1 MPNLSKNLKKDLK
14 KVESLMRKNLSKE
27 PLVKDLYDYIFDKSG
42 KNVRASISLISS
54 YGMNKNQQNRVKLA
68 AIIELLHTATLV
80 HDDIIDNSDLRRG
93 KTTVNVA
100 WSNSHG
106 VLIGDFIYSK
116 AFMLMNEIGNFK
128 VIDELSSATNK
139 IAEGELMQL
148 ANKNNLDTSLQQLKK
163 ISYYKTGRLFE
174 ASAKSAAMLSGKSTS
189 FIKNISNYNRKYILL
204 RRTNYIKINNNIIEL
219 EKSGFLKIYYQKIIN
234 SCFDYDLTTT
244 KHNWNELF
252 NFIKESK
259 SSSKIYVK
267 KFAIIK
273 NRDTHFIVV
282 KDFIKP
288 QQIKLNKTKSLW
300 YDTAFLNRNNLKNTK
315 NLLDIINIP
324 KEVFEN
330 GLYVRNWK
338 KGDRCY
344 KNNSN
349 QSIKIKKLFEN
360 IKISKFEK
368 LIYPI
373 LVDSN
378 DTIIYIPNVYN
389 SFDNKVSNKKIYW
402 VN

>member
-27 PLVKDLYDYIFDKSG
+27 PVVKDLYDYIFDKSG
-42 KNVRASISLISS
+42 KKVRASISLISS

-189 FIKNISNYNRKYILL
+189 FIENISKAAKLIGIVFQVRDDLLDYGISKGNIGKPEMQDILED
-204 RRTNYIKINNNIIEL
+204 KITYPL
-219 EKSGFLKIYYQKIIN
+219 YFAL
-234 SCFDYDLTTT
+234 
-244 KHNWNELF
+244 
-252 NFIKESK
+252 K
-259 SSSKIYVK
+259 SSSKKDSSKILK
-267 KFAIIK
+267 KLKNKDFSIEEVADFVSSSNAFNKCNSLIQNYSNEISKCINQISNKEIRDEMLNLSESLK
-273 NRDTHFIVV
+273 NR
-282 KDFIKP
+282 
-288 QQIKLNKTKSLW
+288 
-300 YDTAFLNRNNLKNTK
+300 Y
-315 NLLDIINIP
+315 
-324 KEVFEN
+324 E
-330 GLYVRNWK
+330 
-338 KGDRCY
+338 
-344 KNNSN
+344 
-349 QSIKIKKLFEN
+349 
-360 IKISKFEK
+360 
-368 LIYPI
+368 
-373 LVDSN
+373 
-378 DTIIYIPNVYN
+378 
-389 SFDNKVSNKKIYW
+389 
-402 VN
+402 

>member
-27 PLVKDLYDYIFDKSG
+27 PVVKDLYDYIFDKSG
-42 KNVRASISLISS
+42 KKVRASISLISS

-189 FIKNISNYNRKYILL
+189 FIENISKAAKLMGIAFQVRDDLLDYGISKGNIGKPEMQDILED
-204 RRTNYIKINNNIIEL
+204 KITYPL
-219 EKSGFLKIYYQKIIN
+219 YFAL
-234 SCFDYDLTTT
+234 
-244 KHNWNELF
+244 
-252 NFIKESK
+252 K
-259 SSSKIYVK
+259 SSSKKDSSKILK
-267 KFAIIK
+267 KLKNKDFSIEEVADFVSSSNAFNKCNSLIQNYSNEISKCINQISNKEIRDEMLNLSESLK
-273 NRDTHFIVV
+273 NR
-282 KDFIKP
+282 
-288 QQIKLNKTKSLW
+288 
-300 YDTAFLNRNNLKNTK
+300 Y
-315 NLLDIINIP
+315 
-324 KEVFEN
+324 E
-330 GLYVRNWK
+330 
-338 KGDRCY
+338 
-344 KNNSN
+344 
-349 QSIKIKKLFEN
+349 
-360 IKISKFEK
+360 
-368 LIYPI
+368 
-373 LVDSN
+373 
-378 DTIIYIPNVYN
+378 
-389 SFDNKVSNKKIYW
+389 
-402 VN
+402 

>member
-27 PLVKDLYDYIFDKSG
+27 PVVKDLYDYIFDKSG
-42 KNVRASISLISS
+42 KKVRASISLISS

-148 ANKNNLDTSLQQLKK
+148 ANKNNLNTSLQQLKK

-174 ASAKSAAMLSGKSTS
+174 ASAKSAAMLSGKSIP
-189 FIKNISNYNRKYILL
+189 FIENISKAAKLIGIAFQVRDDLLDYGVSKGNIGKPEMQDILEDKITYPLYFALKYS
-204 RRTNYIKINNNIIEL
+204 NK
-219 EKSGFLKIYYQKIIN
+219 K
-234 SCFDYDLTTT
+234 D
-244 KHNWNELF
+244 
-252 NFIKESK
+252 
-259 SSSKIYVK
+259 SSKILK
-267 KFAIIK
+267 KLKNKDFSIEEVADFVSSSNAFNKCNSLIQIYNNEISKCINQISNKEIRDEMLNLSESLK
-273 NRDTHFIVV
+273 NR
-282 KDFIKP
+282 
-288 QQIKLNKTKSLW
+288 
-300 YDTAFLNRNNLKNTK
+300 Y
-315 NLLDIINIP
+315 
-324 KEVFEN
+324 E
-330 GLYVRNWK
+330 
-338 KGDRCY
+338 
-344 KNNSN
+344 
-349 QSIKIKKLFEN
+349 
-360 IKISKFEK
+360 
-368 LIYPI
+368 
-373 LVDSN
+373 
-378 DTIIYIPNVYN
+378 
-389 SFDNKVSNKKIYW
+389 
-402 VN
+402 

>member
-27 PLVKDLYDYIFDKSG
+27 PVVKDLYDYIFDKSG
-42 KNVRASISLISS
+42 KKVRASISLISS

-148 ANKNNLDTSLQQLKK
+148 ANKNNLNTSLQQLKK

-174 ASAKSAAMLSGKSTS
+174 ASAKSAAMLSGKSIP
-189 FIKNISNYNRKYILL
+189 FIENISKAARLIGIAFQVRDDLLDYGVSKGNIGKPEMQDILED
-204 RRTNYIKINNNIIEL
+204 KITYPL
-219 EKSGFLKIYYQKIIN
+219 YFALKD
-234 SCFDYDLTTT
+234 S
-244 KHNWNELF
+244 
-252 NFIKESK
+252 SK
-259 SSSKIYVK
+259 KDSSKILK
-267 KFAIIK
+267 KLKNKDFSIEEVADFVSSSNAFNKCNSLIQNYSNEISKCINQISNKEIRDEMLNLSESLK
-273 NRDTHFIVV
+273 NR
-282 KDFIKP
+282 
-288 QQIKLNKTKSLW
+288 
-300 YDTAFLNRNNLKNTK
+300 Y
-315 NLLDIINIP
+315 
-324 KEVFEN
+324 E
-330 GLYVRNWK
+330 
-338 KGDRCY
+338 
-344 KNNSN
+344 
-349 QSIKIKKLFEN
+349 
-360 IKISKFEK
+360 
-368 LIYPI
+368 
-373 LVDSN
+373 
-378 DTIIYIPNVYN
+378 
-389 SFDNKVSNKKIYW
+389 
-402 VN
+402 

>member
-27 PLVKDLYDYIFDKSG
+27 PVVKDLYDYIFDKSG
-42 KNVRASISLISS
+42 KKVRASISLISS

-189 FIKNISNYNRKYILL
+189 FIENISKAAKLIGIAFQVRDDLLDYGISKGNIGKPEMQDILED
-204 RRTNYIKINNNIIEL
+204 KITYPL
-219 EKSGFLKIYYQKIIN
+219 YFAL
-234 SCFDYDLTTT
+234 
-244 KHNWNELF
+244 
-252 NFIKESK
+252 K
-259 SSSKIYVK
+259 SSSKKDSSKILK
-267 KFAIIK
+267 KLKNKDFSVEEVADFVSSSNAFNKCNSLIQSYSNEISECINKISNKEIRDEMLNLSESLK
-273 NRDTHFIVV
+273 NR
-282 KDFIKP
+282 
-288 QQIKLNKTKSLW
+288 
-300 YDTAFLNRNNLKNTK
+300 Y
-315 NLLDIINIP
+315 
-324 KEVFEN
+324 E
-330 GLYVRNWK
+330 
-338 KGDRCY
+338 
-344 KNNSN
+344 
-349 QSIKIKKLFEN
+349 
-360 IKISKFEK
+360 
-368 LIYPI
+368 
-373 LVDSN
+373 
-378 DTIIYIPNVYN
+378 
-389 SFDNKVSNKKIYW
+389 
-402 VN
+402 

>member
-27 PLVKDLYDYIFDKSG
+27 PVVKDLYDYIFDKSG
-42 KNVRASISLISS
+42 KKVRASISLISS

-148 ANKNNLDTSLQQLKK
+148 ANKNNLNTSLQQLKK

-174 ASAKSAAMLSGKSTS
+174 ASAKSAAVLSGKSIP
-189 FIKNISNYNRKYILL
+189 FIENISKAAKLIGIAFQVRDDLLDYGVSKGNIGKPEMQDILEDKITYPLYFALKYS
-204 RRTNYIKINNNIIEL
+204 NK
-219 EKSGFLKIYYQKIIN
+219 K
-234 SCFDYDLTTT
+234 D
-244 KHNWNELF
+244 
-252 NFIKESK
+252 
-259 SSSKIYVK
+259 SSKILK
-267 KFAIIK
+267 KLKNKDFSIEEVADFVSSSNAFNKCNSLIQNYNNEISKCINQISNKEIRDEMLNLSESLK
-273 NRDTHFIVV
+273 NR
-282 KDFIKP
+282 
-288 QQIKLNKTKSLW
+288 
-300 YDTAFLNRNNLKNTK
+300 Y
-315 NLLDIINIP
+315 
-324 KEVFEN
+324 E
-330 GLYVRNWK
+330 
-338 KGDRCY
+338 
-344 KNNSN
+344 
-349 QSIKIKKLFEN
+349 
-360 IKISKFEK
+360 
-368 LIYPI
+368 
-373 LVDSN
+373 
-378 DTIIYIPNVYN
+378 
-389 SFDNKVSNKKIYW
+389 
-402 VN
+402 

>member
-27 PLVKDLYDYIFDKSG
+27 PVVKDLYDYIFDKSG
-42 KNVRASISLISS
+42 KKVRASISLISS

-148 ANKNNLDTSLQQLKK
+148 ANKNNLNTSLQQLKK

-174 ASAKSAAMLSGKSTS
+174 ASAKSAAMLSGKSIP
-189 FIKNISNYNRKYILL
+189 FIENISKAAKLIGIAFQVRDDLLDYGVSKGSIGKPEMQDILEDKITYPLYFALKYS
-204 RRTNYIKINNNIIEL
+204 NK
-219 EKSGFLKIYYQKIIN
+219 K
-234 SCFDYDLTTT
+234 D
-244 KHNWNELF
+244 
-252 NFIKESK
+252 
-259 SSSKIYVK
+259 SSKILK
-267 KFAIIK
+267 KLKNKDFSIEEVADFVSSSNAFNKCNSLIQNYSNEISKCINQISNKEIRDEMLNLSESLK
-273 NRDTHFIVV
+273 NR
-282 KDFIKP
+282 
-288 QQIKLNKTKSLW
+288 
-300 YDTAFLNRNNLKNTK
+300 Y
-315 NLLDIINIP
+315 
-324 KEVFEN
+324 E
-330 GLYVRNWK
+330 
-338 KGDRCY
+338 
-344 KNNSN
+344 
-349 QSIKIKKLFEN
+349 
-360 IKISKFEK
+360 
-368 LIYPI
+368 
-373 LVDSN
+373 
-378 DTIIYIPNVYN
+378 
-389 SFDNKVSNKKIYW
+389 
-402 VN
+402 

>member
-27 PLVKDLYDYIFDKSG
+27 PVVKDLYDYIFDKSG
-42 KNVRASISLISS
+42 KKVRASISLICS
-54 YGMNKNQQNRVKLA
+54 YGINKNQQNRVKLA
-68 AIIELLHTATLV
+68 AVIEFLHTATLV

-189 FIKNISNYNRKYILL
+189 FIENISKAAKLMGIAFQVRDDLLDYGISKGNIGKPEMQDILED
-204 RRTNYIKINNNIIEL
+204 KITYPL
-219 EKSGFLKIYYQKIIN
+219 YFAL
-234 SCFDYDLTTT
+234 
-244 KHNWNELF
+244 
-252 NFIKESK
+252 K
-259 SSSKIYVK
+259 SSSKKDSSKILK
-267 KFAIIK
+267 KLKNKDFSIEEVADFVSSSNAFNKCNSLIQNYSNEISKCINQISNKEIRDEMLNLSESLK
-273 NRDTHFIVV
+273 NR
-282 KDFIKP
+282 
-288 QQIKLNKTKSLW
+288 
-300 YDTAFLNRNNLKNTK
+300 Y
-315 NLLDIINIP
+315 
-324 KEVFEN
+324 E
-330 GLYVRNWK
+330 
-338 KGDRCY
+338 
-344 KNNSN
+344 
-349 QSIKIKKLFEN
+349 
-360 IKISKFEK
+360 
-368 LIYPI
+368 
-373 LVDSN
+373 
-378 DTIIYIPNVYN
+378 
-389 SFDNKVSNKKIYW
+389 
-402 VN
+402 

>member
-27 PLVKDLYDYIFDKSG
+27 PVVKDLYDYIFDKSG
-42 KNVRASISLISS
+42 KKVRASISLISS

-148 ANKNNLDTSLQQLKK
+148 ANKNNLNTSLQQLKK

-174 ASAKSAAMLSGKSTS
+174 ASAKSAAMLSGKSIP
-189 FIKNISNYNRKYILL
+189 FIENISKAARLIGIAFQVRDDLLDYGVSKGNIGKPEMQDILEDKITYPLYFALKYS
-204 RRTNYIKINNNIIEL
+204 NK
-219 EKSGFLKIYYQKIIN
+219 K
-234 SCFDYDLTTT
+234 D
-244 KHNWNELF
+244 
-252 NFIKESK
+252 
-259 SSSKIYVK
+259 SSKILK
-267 KFAIIK
+267 KLK
-273 NRDTHFIVV
+273 N
-282 KDFIKP
+282 KDFSIEEVADFVSSSNAF
-288 QQIKLNKTKSLW
+288 NKCNSLIQK
-300 YDTAFLNRNNLKNTK
+300 YNNEISKC
-315 NLLDIINIP
+315 I
-324 KEVFEN
+324 
-330 GLYVRNWK
+330 
-338 KGDRCY
+338 
-344 KNNSN
+344 
-349 QSIKIKKLFEN
+349 
-360 IKISKFEK
+360 IKIS
-368 LIYPI
+368 
-373 LVDSN
+373 
-378 DTIIYIPNVYN
+378 
-389 SFDNKVSNKKIYW
+389 NKEIRDEMLNLSESLKNRYE
-402 VN
+402 

>member
-42 KNVRASISLISS
+42 KKVRASISLISS
-54 YGMNKNQQNRVKLA
+54 YGLNKNQQNRVKLA

-148 ANKNNLDTSLQQLKK
+148 ANKNNLNTSLQQLKK

-174 ASAKSAAMLSGKSTS
+174 ASAKSAAMLSGKSIP
-189 FIKNISNYNRKYILL
+189 FIENISKAARLIGIAFQVRDDLLDYGVSKGNIGKPEMQDILE
-204 RRTNYIKINNNIIEL
+204 YKITYPL
-219 EKSGFLKIYYQKIIN
+219 YFALKN
-234 SCFDYDLTTT
+234 S
-244 KHNWNELF
+244 
-252 NFIKESK
+252 SK
-259 SSSKIYVK
+259 KDSSKILK
-267 KFAIIK
+267 KLKNKDFSIEEVADFVSSSNAFNKCNSLIQNYSNEISKCINQISNKEIRDEMLNLSESLK
-273 NRDTHFIVV
+273 NR
-282 KDFIKP
+282 
-288 QQIKLNKTKSLW
+288 
-300 YDTAFLNRNNLKNTK
+300 Y
-315 NLLDIINIP
+315 
-324 KEVFEN
+324 E
-330 GLYVRNWK
+330 
-338 KGDRCY
+338 
-344 KNNSN
+344 
-349 QSIKIKKLFEN
+349 
-360 IKISKFEK
+360 
-368 LIYPI
+368 
-373 LVDSN
+373 
-378 DTIIYIPNVYN
+378 
-389 SFDNKVSNKKIYW
+389 
-402 VN
+402 

>member
-1 MPNLSKNLKKDLK
+1 MSNLSKNLKKDLK

-27 PLVKDLYDYIFDKSG
+27 PVVKDLYDYIFDKSG
-42 KNVRASISLISS
+42 KKVRASISLISS

-174 ASAKSAAMLSGKSTS
+174 ASAKSAAMLSGKSIP
-189 FIKNISNYNRKYILL
+189 FIENISKAAKLIGIAFQVRDDLLDYGVSKGSIGKPEMQDILEDKITYPLYFALKY
-204 RRTNYIKINNNIIEL
+204 
-219 EKSGFLKIYYQKIIN
+219 S
-234 SCFDYDLTTT
+234 
-244 KHNWNELF
+244 
-252 NFIKESK
+252 SK
-259 SSSKIYVK
+259 KDSSKILK
-267 KFAIIK
+267 KLKNKDFSIEEVADFVSSSNAFNKCNSLIQNYSNEISKCINKISNKEIRDEMLNLSESLK
-273 NRDTHFIVV
+273 NR
-282 KDFIKP
+282 
-288 QQIKLNKTKSLW
+288 
-300 YDTAFLNRNNLKNTK
+300 Y
-315 NLLDIINIP
+315 
-324 KEVFEN
+324 E
-330 GLYVRNWK
+330 
-338 KGDRCY
+338 
-344 KNNSN
+344 
-349 QSIKIKKLFEN
+349 
-360 IKISKFEK
+360 
-368 LIYPI
+368 
-373 LVDSN
+373 
-378 DTIIYIPNVYN
+378 
-389 SFDNKVSNKKIYW
+389 
-402 VN
+402 

>member
-27 PLVKDLYDYIFDKSG
+27 PVVKDLYDYIFDKSG
-42 KNVRASISLISS
+42 KKVRASISLISS

-148 ANKNNLDTSLQQLKK
+148 ANKNNLNTSLQQLKK

-174 ASAKSAAMLSGKSTS
+174 ASAKSAAMLSGKSIP
-189 FIKNISNYNRKYILL
+189 FIENISKAARLIGIAFQVRDDLLDYGVSKGNIGKPEMQDILED
-204 RRTNYIKINNNIIEL
+204 KITYPL
-219 EKSGFLKIYYQKIIN
+219 YFALKN
-234 SCFDYDLTTT
+234 S
-244 KHNWNELF
+244 
-252 NFIKESK
+252 SK
-259 SSSKIYVK
+259 KDSSKILK
-267 KFAIIK
+267 KLKNKDFSIEEVADFVSSSNAFNKCNSLIQNYSNEISKCINQISNKEIRDEMLNLSESLK
-273 NRDTHFIVV
+273 NR
-282 KDFIKP
+282 
-288 QQIKLNKTKSLW
+288 
-300 YDTAFLNRNNLKNTK
+300 Y
-315 NLLDIINIP
+315 
-324 KEVFEN
+324 E
-330 GLYVRNWK
+330 
-338 KGDRCY
+338 
-344 KNNSN
+344 
-349 QSIKIKKLFEN
+349 
-360 IKISKFEK
+360 
-368 LIYPI
+368 
-373 LVDSN
+373 
-378 DTIIYIPNVYN
+378 
-389 SFDNKVSNKKIYW
+389 
-402 VN
+402 

>member
-27 PLVKDLYDYIFDKSG
+27 PVVKDLYDYIFDKSG
-42 KNVRASISLISS
+42 KKVRASISLISS
-54 YGMNKNQQNRVKLA
+54 YGMNKNQHNRVKLA

-93 KTTVNVA
+93 KTTVNVV

-189 FIKNISNYNRKYILL
+189 FIKNISKAAKLIGIVFQLRDDLLDYGISKGNIGKPKMQDILED
-204 RRTNYIKINNNIIEL
+204 KITYPL
-219 EKSGFLKIYYQKIIN
+219 YFAL
-234 SCFDYDLTTT
+234 
-244 KHNWNELF
+244 
-252 NFIKESK
+252 K
-259 SSSKIYVK
+259 SSSKKDSSKILK
-267 KFAIIK
+267 KLK
-273 NRDTHFIVV
+273 N
-282 KDFIKP
+282 KDFSVEEVADFVSSSSAF
-288 QQIKLNKTKSLW
+288 NKCNSLIQS
-300 YDTAFLNRNNLKNTK
+300 YSNLS
-315 NLLDIINIP
+315 LIH
-324 KEVFEN
+324 
-330 GLYVRNWK
+330 
-338 KGDRCY
+338 
-344 KNNSN
+344 
-349 QSIKIKKLFEN
+349 
-360 IKISKFEK
+360 ISEPTRP
-368 LIYPI
+368 Y
-373 LVDSN
+373 
-378 DTIIYIPNVYN
+378 
-389 SFDNKVSNKKIYW
+389 
-402 VN
+402 

>member
-27 PLVKDLYDYIFDKSG
+27 PVVKDLYDYIFDKSG
-42 KNVRASISLISS
+42 KKVRASISLISS

-93 KTTVNVA
+93 KTTVNVV

-189 FIKNISNYNRKYILL
+189 FIENISKAAKLIGIVFQVRDDLLDYGISKGNIGKPKMQDILED
-204 RRTNYIKINNNIIEL
+204 KITYPL
-219 EKSGFLKIYYQKIIN
+219 YFAL
-234 SCFDYDLTTT
+234 
-244 KHNWNELF
+244 
-252 NFIKESK
+252 K
-259 SSSKIYVK
+259 SSSKKDSSKILK
-267 KFAIIK
+267 KLKNKDFSIEEVADFVSSSNAFNKCNSLIQNYNNEISKCINQISNKEIRDEMLNLSESLK
-273 NRDTHFIVV
+273 NR
-282 KDFIKP
+282 
-288 QQIKLNKTKSLW
+288 
-300 YDTAFLNRNNLKNTK
+300 Y
-315 NLLDIINIP
+315 
-324 KEVFEN
+324 E
-330 GLYVRNWK
+330 
-338 KGDRCY
+338 
-344 KNNSN
+344 
-349 QSIKIKKLFEN
+349 
-360 IKISKFEK
+360 
-368 LIYPI
+368 
-373 LVDSN
+373 
-378 DTIIYIPNVYN
+378 
-389 SFDNKVSNKKIYW
+389 
-402 VN
+402 

>member
-27 PLVKDLYDYIFDKSG
+27 PVVKDLYDYIFDKSG
-42 KNVRASISLISS
+42 KKVRASISLISS

-148 ANKNNLDTSLQQLKK
+148 ANKNNLNTSLQQLKK

-174 ASAKSAAMLSGKSTS
+174 ASAKSAAMLSGKSIP
-189 FIKNISNYNRKYILL
+189 FIENISKAAKLIGIAFQVRDDLLDYGVSKGNIGKPEMQDILEDKITYPLYFALKYS
-204 RRTNYIKINNNIIEL
+204 NK
-219 EKSGFLKIYYQKIIN
+219 K
-234 SCFDYDLTTT
+234 D
-244 KHNWNELF
+244 
-252 NFIKESK
+252 
-259 SSSKIYVK
+259 SSKILK
-267 KFAIIK
+267 KLK
-273 NRDTHFIVV
+273 N
-282 KDFIKP
+282 KDFSIEEVADFVSSSNAF
-288 QQIKLNKTKSLW
+288 NKCNSLIQN
-300 YDTAFLNRNNLKNTK
+300 YNN
-315 NLLDIINIP
+315 
-324 KEVFEN
+324 E
-330 GLYVRNWK
+330 
-338 KGDRCY
+338 
-344 KNNSN
+344 
-349 QSIKIKKLFEN
+349 
-360 IKISKFEK
+360 ISKC
-368 LIYPI
+368 INQI
-373 LVDSN
+373 
-378 DTIIYIPNVYN
+378 
-389 SFDNKVSNKKIYW
+389 SNKEIRDEMLNLSESLNNRYE
-402 VN
+402 

>member
-27 PLVKDLYDYIFDKSG
+27 PVVKDLYDYIFDKSG
-42 KNVRASISLISS
+42 KKVRASISLISS

-148 ANKNNLDTSLQQLKK
+148 ANKNNLNTSLQQLKK

-174 ASAKSAAMLSGKSTS
+174 ASAKSAAMLSGKSIP
-189 FIKNISNYNRKYILL
+189 FIENISKAAKLIGIVFQVRDDLLDYGISKGNIGKPEMQDILEDKITYPLYFALKYS
-204 RRTNYIKINNNIIEL
+204 NK
-219 EKSGFLKIYYQKIIN
+219 K
-234 SCFDYDLTTT
+234 D
-244 KHNWNELF
+244 
-252 NFIKESK
+252 
-259 SSSKIYVK
+259 SSKILK
-267 KFAIIK
+267 KLKNKDFSIEEVADFVSSSNAFNKCNSLIQNYSNEISKCINKISNKEIRDEMLNLSESLK
-273 NRDTHFIVV
+273 NR
-282 KDFIKP
+282 
-288 QQIKLNKTKSLW
+288 
-300 YDTAFLNRNNLKNTK
+300 Y
-315 NLLDIINIP
+315 
-324 KEVFEN
+324 E
-330 GLYVRNWK
+330 
-338 KGDRCY
+338 
-344 KNNSN
+344 
-349 QSIKIKKLFEN
+349 
-360 IKISKFEK
+360 
-368 LIYPI
+368 
-373 LVDSN
+373 
-378 DTIIYIPNVYN
+378 
-389 SFDNKVSNKKIYW
+389 
-402 VN
+402 

>member
-27 PLVKDLYDYIFDKSG
+27 PVVKDLYDYIFDKSG
-42 KNVRASISLISS
+42 KKVRASISLISS

-148 ANKNNLDTSLQQLKK
+148 ANKNNLNTSLQQLKK

-174 ASAKSAAMLSGKSTS
+174 ASAKSAAMLSGKSIP
-189 FIKNISNYNRKYILL
+189 FIENISKAAKLIGIAFQVRDDLLDYGISKGNIGKPEMQDILEDKITYPLYFALKYS
-204 RRTNYIKINNNIIEL
+204 NK
-219 EKSGFLKIYYQKIIN
+219 K
-234 SCFDYDLTTT
+234 D
-244 KHNWNELF
+244 
-252 NFIKESK
+252 
-259 SSSKIYVK
+259 SSKILK
-267 KFAIIK
+267 KLKNKDFSIEEVADFVSSSNAFNKCNSLIQNYNNEISKCINQISNKEIRDEMLNLSESLK
-273 NRDTHFIVV
+273 NR
-282 KDFIKP
+282 
-288 QQIKLNKTKSLW
+288 
-300 YDTAFLNRNNLKNTK
+300 Y
-315 NLLDIINIP
+315 
-324 KEVFEN
+324 E
-330 GLYVRNWK
+330 
-338 KGDRCY
+338 
-344 KNNSN
+344 
-349 QSIKIKKLFEN
+349 
-360 IKISKFEK
+360 
-368 LIYPI
+368 
-373 LVDSN
+373 
-378 DTIIYIPNVYN
+378 
-389 SFDNKVSNKKIYW
+389 
-402 VN
+402 

>member
-1 MPNLSKNLKKDLK
+1 MQNLSKNLKKDLK

-27 PLVKDLYDYIFDKSG
+27 PVVKDLYDYIFDKSG
-42 KNVRASISLISS
+42 KKVRASISLISS

-189 FIKNISNYNRKYILL
+189 FIENISKAAKLIGIVFQVRDDLLDYGISKGNIGKPKMQDILED
-204 RRTNYIKINNNIIEL
+204 KITYPL
-219 EKSGFLKIYYQKIIN
+219 YFALKN
-234 SCFDYDLTTT
+234 SNKRD
-244 KHNWNELF
+244 
-252 NFIKESK
+252 
-259 SSSKIYVK
+259 SSKILK
-267 KFAIIK
+267 KLKNKDFSVEEVADFVSSSNAFNKCNSLIQSYSNEISKCINKISNKEIRDEMLNLSESLK
-273 NRDTHFIVV
+273 NR
-282 KDFIKP
+282 
-288 QQIKLNKTKSLW
+288 
-300 YDTAFLNRNNLKNTK
+300 Y
-315 NLLDIINIP
+315 
-324 KEVFEN
+324 E
-330 GLYVRNWK
+330 
-338 KGDRCY
+338 
-344 KNNSN
+344 
-349 QSIKIKKLFEN
+349 
-360 IKISKFEK
+360 
-368 LIYPI
+368 
-373 LVDSN
+373 
-378 DTIIYIPNVYN
+378 
-389 SFDNKVSNKKIYW
+389 
-402 VN
+402 

>member
-27 PLVKDLYDYIFDKSG
+27 PVVKDLYDYIFDKSG
-42 KNVRASISLISS
+42 KKVRASISLISS

-93 KTTVNVA
+93 KTTVNVV

-174 ASAKSAAMLSGKSTS
+174 ASAKSAAMLSGKSTT
-189 FIKNISNYNRKYILL
+189 FIENISKAAKLIGIVFQVRDDLLDYGISKGNIGKPEMQDILED
-204 RRTNYIKINNNIIEL
+204 KITYPL
-219 EKSGFLKIYYQKIIN
+219 YFALKD
-234 SCFDYDLTTT
+234 S
-244 KHNWNELF
+244 
-252 NFIKESK
+252 SK
-259 SSSKIYVK
+259 KDSSKILK
-267 KFAIIK
+267 KLKNKDFSIEEVADFVSSSNAFNKCNSLIQNYSNEISKCINQISNKEIRDEMLNLSESLK
-273 NRDTHFIVV
+273 NR
-282 KDFIKP
+282 
-288 QQIKLNKTKSLW
+288 
-300 YDTAFLNRNNLKNTK
+300 Y
-315 NLLDIINIP
+315 
-324 KEVFEN
+324 E
-330 GLYVRNWK
+330 
-338 KGDRCY
+338 
-344 KNNSN
+344 
-349 QSIKIKKLFEN
+349 
-360 IKISKFEK
+360 
-368 LIYPI
+368 
-373 LVDSN
+373 
-378 DTIIYIPNVYN
+378 
-389 SFDNKVSNKKIYW
+389 
-402 VN
+402 

>member
-27 PLVKDLYDYIFDKSG
+27 PVVKDLYDYIFDKSG
-42 KNVRASISLISS
+42 KKVRASISLISS

-189 FIKNISNYNRKYILL
+189 FIKNISKAAKLIGIVFQVRDDLLDYGVSKGNIGKPEMQDILED
-204 RRTNYIKINNNIIEL
+204 KITYPL
-219 EKSGFLKIYYQKIIN
+219 YFALKN
-234 SCFDYDLTTT
+234 S
-244 KHNWNELF
+244 
-252 NFIKESK
+252 SK
-259 SSSKIYVK
+259 KDSSKILK
-267 KFAIIK
+267 KLKNKDFSVEEVADFVSSSNAFNKCNSLIQSYSNEISKCINKISNKEIRDEMLNLSESLK
-273 NRDTHFIVV
+273 NR
-282 KDFIKP
+282 
-288 QQIKLNKTKSLW
+288 
-300 YDTAFLNRNNLKNTK
+300 Y
-315 NLLDIINIP
+315 
-324 KEVFEN
+324 E
-330 GLYVRNWK
+330 
-338 KGDRCY
+338 
-344 KNNSN
+344 
-349 QSIKIKKLFEN
+349 
-360 IKISKFEK
+360 
-368 LIYPI
+368 
-373 LVDSN
+373 
-378 DTIIYIPNVYN
+378 
-389 SFDNKVSNKKIYW
+389 
-402 VN
+402 

>member
-27 PLVKDLYDYIFDKSG
+27 PVVKDLYDYIFDKSG
-42 KNVRASISLISS
+42 KKVRASISLISS

-174 ASAKSAAMLSGKSTS
+174 ASAKSAAMLSGKSIP
-189 FIKNISNYNRKYILL
+189 FIENISKAAKLIGIAFQVRDDLLDYGVSKGNIGKPEMQDILEDKITYPLYFALKYS
-204 RRTNYIKINNNIIEL
+204 NK
-219 EKSGFLKIYYQKIIN
+219 K
-234 SCFDYDLTTT
+234 D
-244 KHNWNELF
+244 
-252 NFIKESK
+252 
-259 SSSKIYVK
+259 SSKILK
-267 KFAIIK
+267 KLKNKDFSIEEVADFVSSSNAFNKCNSLIQNYSNEISKCINQISNKEIRDEMLNLSESLK
-273 NRDTHFIVV
+273 NR
-282 KDFIKP
+282 
-288 QQIKLNKTKSLW
+288 
-300 YDTAFLNRNNLKNTK
+300 Y
-315 NLLDIINIP
+315 
-324 KEVFEN
+324 E
-330 GLYVRNWK
+330 
-338 KGDRCY
+338 
-344 KNNSN
+344 
-349 QSIKIKKLFEN
+349 
-360 IKISKFEK
+360 
-368 LIYPI
+368 
-373 LVDSN
+373 
-378 DTIIYIPNVYN
+378 
-389 SFDNKVSNKKIYW
+389 
-402 VN
+402 

>member
-27 PLVKDLYDYIFDKSG
+27 PVVKDLYDYIFDKSG
-42 KNVRASISLISS
+42 KKVRASISLISS

-148 ANKNNLDTSLQQLKK
+148 ANKNNLNTSLQQLKK

-174 ASAKSAAMLSGKSTS
+174 ASAKSAAILSGKSIP
-189 FIKNISNYNRKYILL
+189 FIENISKAAKLIGIAFQVRDDLLDYGVSKGNIGKPEMQDILEDKITYPLYFALKYS
-204 RRTNYIKINNNIIEL
+204 NK
-219 EKSGFLKIYYQKIIN
+219 K
-234 SCFDYDLTTT
+234 D
-244 KHNWNELF
+244 
-252 NFIKESK
+252 
-259 SSSKIYVK
+259 SSKILK
-267 KFAIIK
+267 KLK
-273 NRDTHFIVV
+273 N
-282 KDFIKP
+282 KDFSIEEVADFVSSSNAF
-288 QQIKLNKTKSLW
+288 NKCNSLIQN
-300 YDTAFLNRNNLKNTK
+300 YNN
-315 NLLDIINIP
+315 
-324 KEVFEN
+324 E
-330 GLYVRNWK
+330 
-338 KGDRCY
+338 
-344 KNNSN
+344 
-349 QSIKIKKLFEN
+349 
-360 IKISKFEK
+360 ISKC
-368 LIYPI
+368 INQI
-373 LVDSN
+373 
-378 DTIIYIPNVYN
+378 
-389 SFDNKVSNKKIYW
+389 SNKEIRDEMLNLSESLRNRYE
-402 VN
+402 

>member
-27 PLVKDLYDYIFDKSG
+27 PVVKDLYDYIFDKSG
-42 KNVRASISLISS
+42 KKVRASISLISS

-148 ANKNNLDTSLQQLKK
+148 ANKNNLNTSLQQLKK

-174 ASAKSAAMLSGKSTS
+174 ASAKSAAMLSGKSIP
-189 FIKNISNYNRKYILL
+189 FIENISKAAKLIGIAFQVRDDLLDYGVSKGNIGKPEMQDILEDKITYPLYFALKYS
-204 RRTNYIKINNNIIEL
+204 NK
-219 EKSGFLKIYYQKIIN
+219 K
-234 SCFDYDLTTT
+234 D
-244 KHNWNELF
+244 
-252 NFIKESK
+252 
-259 SSSKIYVK
+259 SSKILK
-267 KFAIIK
+267 KLKNKDFSTEEVADFVSSSNAFNKCNSLIQNYSNEISKCINQISNKEIRDEMLNLSESLK
-273 NRDTHFIVV
+273 NR
-282 KDFIKP
+282 
-288 QQIKLNKTKSLW
+288 
-300 YDTAFLNRNNLKNTK
+300 Y
-315 NLLDIINIP
+315 
-324 KEVFEN
+324 E
-330 GLYVRNWK
+330 
-338 KGDRCY
+338 
-344 KNNSN
+344 
-349 QSIKIKKLFEN
+349 
-360 IKISKFEK
+360 
-368 LIYPI
+368 
-373 LVDSN
+373 
-378 DTIIYIPNVYN
+378 
-389 SFDNKVSNKKIYW
+389 
-402 VN
+402 